1 MKPEKNQGGLLIRL
15 QELAGCQYLSDLH
28 NSFYIED
35 VLYALRRINIAS
47 YSLDE
52 WREAIR
58 YILGEDLASKGLT
71 GRKTG
76 NRCYSLR
83 NSEELSQ
90 LKPP

>member
-15 QELAGCQYLSDLH
+15 QELAGCEYLSDLH

-58 YILGEDLASKGLT
+58 YILGQDLECASGVEAVEVLI
-71 GRKTG
+71 RK
-76 NRCYSLR
+76 LR
-83 NSEELSQ
+83 DV
-90 LKPP
+90 

>member
-1 MKPEKNQGGLLIRL
+1 MMPEKNQGGLLIRL

-58 YILGEDLASKGLT
+58 YILGEDLECGSGVEAVEMLIK
-71 GRKTG
+71 K
-76 NRCYSLR
+76 LR
-83 NSEELSQ
+83 DV
-90 LKPP
+90 